1 MCPSPGG
8 ELFHASW
15 VQYHQPTAVSAE
27 LGSIYST
34 DPTISDHHGMGAV
47 ALHPILAELQIFGQ
61 VQSQAGARAE
71 ALVPEQLQSRNP
83 TKFEGF
89 LLVISDSVFRAED
102 VLEALSSEQMDFV
115 SVKSPP
121 VHADVFC
128 CLRAVRE

>member
-27 LGSIYST
+27 LGRIHST
-34 DPTISDHHGMGAV
+34 DPTSSDHHGVGAV

-71 ALVPEQLQSRNP
+71 ALVPEQTQSRDP
-83 TKFEGF
+83 TEFEGF
-89 LLVISDSVFRAED
+89 RLVIAENVFRAED
-102 VLEALSSEQMDFV
+102 VLEALSSEQIDFL
-115 SVKSPP
+115 PRRRP
-121 VHADVFC
+121 VQTTPS
-128 CLRAVRE
+128 R